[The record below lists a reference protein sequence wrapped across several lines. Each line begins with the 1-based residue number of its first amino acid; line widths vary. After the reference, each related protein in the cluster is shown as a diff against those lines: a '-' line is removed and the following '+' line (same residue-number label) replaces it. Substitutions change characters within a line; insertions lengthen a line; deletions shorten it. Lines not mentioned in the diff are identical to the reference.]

1 MAKQEI
7 VITGISAHTTVVKHF
22 DELIEALE
30 ASKDLR
36 LLILR
41 PDYKSF
47 EEMEDWEHMKIVA
60 EIRSAEIRSV
70 IQSVKLHG
78 IDQFDNFEMRFMRRI
93 PSFTGIMID
102 GDVNHKGK
110 TPRDSEGQV
119 RVQPTSTHSTQHR
132 GVILQFRKKTNFPNG
147 AFDFF
152 AEDMRKQ
159 WQKGVPLK
167 DLPSDIY

>member
-1 MAKQEI
+1 MAKHEI
-7 VITGISAHTTVVKHF
+7 VIAGISAHTTIVKHF

-30 ASKDLR
+30 ASKDLCI
-36 LLILR
+36 LILR

-60 EIRSAEIRSV
+60 EIRSAEIKSV

-78 IDQFDNFEMRFMRRI
+78 LDQFDNFEIRFVRRI

-102 GDVNHKGK
+102 GDINHKGK
-110 TPRDSEGQV
+110 MPRDSEGQI
-119 RVQPTSTHSTQHR
+119 RVQPTSVHSTQHR
-132 GVILQFRKKTNFPNG
+132 GVILQFKKVPGCPGG

-159 WQKGVPLK
+159 WQKGTPLK
-167 DLPSDIY
+167 DLPADIY